1 MHILSYI
8 ILDYP
13 ILSYIIPCFPWG
25 VTLYFFLRG
34 TPYFFLPGTP
44 YFFLRGTPYF
54 FLGEP
59 PGDRTWAFPDFKFG
73 EDVSP

>member
-1 MHILSYI
+1 MLFYI

-25 VTLYFFLRG
+25 VT
-34 TPYFFLPGTP
+34 P

-54 FLGEP
+54 FPRGTPYFFLEVTPYFFFRGT
-59 PGDRTWAFPDFKFG
+59 PGDRAWAFPDFKFG
-73 EDVSP
+73 GNVTP